1 MADVYAASDLMIGR
15 GGAGTVADVATVGVP
30 SILVPWSGATDDHQR
45 GNIRWLSDDGA
56 AVLLDE
62 SEVGDRLSETIAELR
77 VDRTRLDDLGRR
89 ARDKGEP
96 NRRGAI
102 IDVIEEIAGA

>member
-1 MADVYAASDLMIGR
+1 
-15 GGAGTVADVATVGVP
+15 
-30 SILVPWSGATDDHQR
+30 
-45 GNIRWLSDDGA
+45 LSDDGA

-62 SEVGDRLSETIAELR
+62 SEVGHRLGSTIAELR
-77 VDRTRLDDLGRR
+77 SDRTQLDDLGRR
-89 ARDKGEP
+89 ARDKGEM